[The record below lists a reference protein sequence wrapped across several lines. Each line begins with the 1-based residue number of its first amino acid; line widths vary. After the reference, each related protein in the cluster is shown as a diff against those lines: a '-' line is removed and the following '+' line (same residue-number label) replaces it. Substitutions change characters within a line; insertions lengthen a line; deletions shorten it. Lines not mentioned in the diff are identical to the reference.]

1 MRIWRIVKQ
10 WDKKHRFNLNTKKLS
25 TKKIEKSYFLISTHA
40 TIEYFLQRYKMLQ
53 QKETPLLTFTT
64 QNTQVVNRT
73 IDTQLSV
80 RKMQILFCSDDL

>member
-1 MRIWRIVKQ
+1 
-10 WDKKHRFNLNTKKLS
+10 
-25 TKKIEKSYFLISTHA
+25 
-40 TIEYFLQRYKMLQ
+40 MLQ